1 MQQGH
6 VLLERPNYPNYTNGR
21 TWRLGARALTL
32 GCLALATPA
41 AAQDSVTVAGARPR
55 IGLVLSGGSAKGFAH
70 IGVLAALERAGVPI
84 DVVSGTSMGAV
95 LGGFY
100 AIGYTPRQLREIA
113 ASQDWP
119 SLLGDRSDRQM
130 LVPDRRVVGSRTVVS
145 FPVRGGRVTL
155 PSGVVRGSAI
165 MRLLERVTW
174 RAQAVR
180 DFTQLPLP
188 FAAVATD
195 VETGDAVVLTS
206 GVLAQAMRAS
216 MAITGVIQPI
226 RLNGRL
232 LMDGAVA
239 RNLPAQDARA
249 LGADILICSDVS
261 GPLLKGDDL
270 RSIVDIVIQ
279 TVAFQMAEHNEE
291 QRRLCDVLIQPDVK
305 GLSTFSFEAVDEWIQ
320 RGEAAAEL
328 HADTLLRLAVR
339 RDTSVSARTVAPLL
353 PDSILISDIVV
364 SGVTAQP
371 ARNVVTRAIALRV
384 PARHTA
390 ASFDRA
396 LSRLAATHL
405 FSRATYRIDVTPTDT
420 VAVIEVEAQP
430 QDQIGLGFRFDDHRK
445 AALLFTGTLYNWLQ
459 YGSTLDAD
467 VRLGEPT
474 QFGISYLAG
483 RGVVSNFSLGGEA
496 RYTRALLDLFENGE
510 RIADVNTRVAIL
522 SGGAA
527 RTISRTTV
535 AGVRMGV
542 EYIDADFRIADSDT
556 AQKRSY
562 YTAAA
567 QLWRDTFDR
576 SVFPTRGIS
585 IRIRSEVGN
594 HRLGGR
600 NSFTQHVADVE
611 QILGLTRSTVLRL
624 RAIAGSARGS
634 DLPVHRV
641 FSLGG
646 TIPSPAFP
654 ETQPIFWGLKPN
666 ERAGRA
672 VQLIR
677 VSVQREIFNDVYGT
691 IGVNVGNALERW
703 RVRADDYIAG
713 WGASLGMSTPIGPI
727 ELTAS
732 GRHLHHW
739 PRLSVSLGPLF

>member
-1 MQQGH
+1 
-6 VLLERPNYPNYTNGR
+6 
-21 TWRLGARALTL
+21 
-32 GCLALATPA
+32 
-41 AAQDSVTVAGARPR
+41 
-55 IGLVLSGGSAKGFAH
+55 
-70 IGVLAALERAGVPI
+70 
-84 DVVSGTSMGAV
+84 MGAV

-100 AIGYTPRQLREIA
+100 AIGYTPQQIREIA

-119 SLLGDRSDRQM
+119 ALLGDRSDRQM

-155 PSGVVRGSAI
+155 PSGVVRGTAI

-174 RAQAVR
+174 PAQAVR

-195 VETGDAVVLTS
+195 VETGDAVVLTT

-216 MAITGVIQPI
+216 MAITGAIQPI
-226 RLNGRL
+226 RINDRL
-232 LMDGAVA
+232 LMDGGVA

-279 TVAFQMAEHNEE
+279 TVAFQMAQHNEE

-305 GLSTFSFEAVDEWIQ
+305 GLSTFSFQAVDEWIK
-320 RGEAAAEL
+320 RGDAAAAL
-328 HADTLLRLAVR
+328 HTDTLRRLASVADTG
-339 RDTSVSARTVAPLL
+339 SGGRTVARLL
-353 PDSILISDIVV
+353 PDSVLISDIVV
-364 SGVTAQP
+364 SGVTAQE
-371 ARNVVTRAIALRV
+371 ARNVITRALALRV
-384 PARHTA
+384 PARLSA
-390 ASFDRA
+390 QSFDRA

-405 FSRATYRIDVTPTDT
+405 FSRATYRIDITPSDT
-420 VAVIEVEAQP
+420 IAVIEVEAQP
-430 QDQIGLGFRFDDHRK
+430 QDQVGLGFRFDDHRK

-483 RGVVSNFSLGGEA
+483 RGVVSNFSLGAEA
-496 RYTRALLDLFENGE
+496 RYTRALLDLFEGGE
-510 RIADVNTRVAIL
+510 RIADVNTRVATL
-522 SGGAA
+522 TGGAA
-527 RTISRTTV
+527 RTLGRSTV
-535 AGVRMGV
+535 AGVRAGLEHV
-542 EYIDADFRIADSDT
+542 DADFRIAESDT
-556 AQKRSY
+556 AQKRTY

-567 QLWRDTFDR
+567 LLWRDTFDR
-576 SVFPTRGIS
+576 SVFPRRGIS
-585 IRIRSEVGN
+585 LRLRSEAGN
-594 HRLGGR
+594 DRIEGR
-600 NSFTQHVADVE
+600 TSFTQHMVDVE
-611 QILGLTRSTVLRL
+611 QILGLTRTTVLRL
-624 RAIAGSARGS
+624 RALAGTSRGD

-641 FSLGG
+641 FFLGG
-646 TIPSPAFP
+646 TLPSPAFP

-666 ERAGRA
+666 ERSGRA
-672 VQLIR
+672 VQVVR
-677 VSVQREIFNDVYGT
+677 VSVQREILSDVYG
-691 IGVNVGNALERW
+691 IAGVNVGSTLDRW
-703 RVRADDYIAG
+703 RIRSSDYIAG
-713 WGASLGMSTPIGPI
+713 WGASLGMVTPIGPI

-732 GRHLHHW
+732 GRRLDHW

>member
-1 MQQGH
+1 LH
-6 VLLERPNYPNYTNGR
+6 V
-21 TWRLGARALTL
+21 ARIARHVCVAALASLTL
-32 GCLALATPA
+32 PGLA
-41 AAQDSVTVAGARPR
+41 AALQDTTTTPARPR

-70 IGVLAALERAGVPI
+70 IGVLATLEKMGVPI
-84 DVVSGTSMGAV
+84 DIVTGTSMGAV

-100 AIGYTPRQLREIA
+100 AIGYTPHELREIA
-113 ASQDWP
+113 ANQDW
-119 SLLGDRSDRQM
+119 STLLGDRSDRQM
-130 LVPDRRVVGSRTVVS
+130 LVPDRRVVGSRTAVS

-155 PSGVVRGSAI
+155 PSGVVRGDAI

-195 VETGDAVVLTS
+195 VETGEAVVLST
-206 GVLAQAMRAS
+206 GVLAHAMRAS

-249 LGADILICSDVS
+249 LGADFLICSDVS

-270 RSIVDIVIQ
+270 RSIIDIVIQ
-279 TVAFQMAEHNEE
+279 TVAFQMAEHNEQ

-305 GLSTFSFEAVDEWIQ
+305 GLSTFSFEEVDEWIT
-320 RGEAAAEL
+320 RGEAAAAL
-328 HADTLLRLAVR
+328 HTDRLRGLAHSAGSTAR
-339 RDTSVSARTVAPLL
+339 RHVAARLL
-353 PDSILISDIVV
+353 PDSVLVSDVVV
-364 SGVTAQP
+364 SGVTATQ
-371 ARNVVTRAIALRV
+371 ARNVVTRAVALRV
-384 PARHTA
+384 PARLSA
-390 ASFDRA
+390 LSFDRA
-396 LSRLAATHL
+396 LSRLSATHL
-405 FSRATYRIDVTPTDT
+405 FSRATYRIDTTPTDT

-474 QFGISYLAG
+474 QFGVSYLAG
-483 RGVVSNFSLGGEA
+483 RGVVSNFSLGAEA
-496 RYTRALLDLFENGE
+496 RYTRMLLDIFEDGE
-510 RIADVNTRVAIL
+510 RIADVNTRVATVA
-522 SGGAA
+522 GAAA
-527 RTISRTTV
+527 RTLSRTTV
-535 AGVRMGV
+535 AGVRVGV
-542 EYIDADFRIADSDT
+542 EYVDADFRIAESDT
-556 AQKRSY
+556 AQKRAY

-585 IRIRSEVGN
+585 VRLRSEVGD
-594 HRLGGR
+594 HSLGGKT
-600 NSFTQHVADVE
+600 SFTQHVLDLE
-611 QILGLTRSTVLRL
+611 QILPLTRATVLRV
-624 RAIAGSARGS
+624 RAIAGATRGN
-634 DLPVHRV
+634 DIPVHRA
-641 FSLGG
+641 FFLGG
-646 TIPSPAFP
+646 ALPSPAFP
-654 ETQPIFWGLKPN
+654 ETQPIFWGLKPQ
-666 ERAGRA
+666 ERTGRA
-672 VQLIR
+672 VQIFR
-677 VSVQREIFNDVYGT
+677 VSAQREILSDVYGT

-703 RVRADDYIAG
+703 RFRSADYIAG
-713 WGASLGMSTPIGPI
+713 WGASLGMETPIGPI

-732 GRHLHHW
+732 GRRLDHW

>member
-1 MQQGH
+1 MEKTLAFVVRGGLC
-6 VLLERPNYPNYTNGR
+6 VLC
-21 TWRLGARALTL
+21 ALC
-32 GCLALATPA
+32 GSSVIALA
-41 AAQDSVTVAGARPR
+41 QDTTSRIPRPR

-84 DVVSGTSMGAV
+84 DVVAGTSMGAV

-100 AIGYTPRQLREIA
+100 AIGYTPQEIREIA

-119 SLLGDRSDRQM
+119 ALLGDRSDRQM
-130 LVPDRRVVGSRTVVS
+130 LVPDRRVVGSRTVIS

-155 PSGVVRGSAI
+155 PSGVVRGTAI

-174 RAQAVR
+174 PAQAVR

-195 VETGDAVVLTS
+195 VETGDAVVLTT

-216 MAITGVIQPI
+216 MAITGAIQPI

-232 LMDGAVA
+232 LMDGGVA

-279 TVAFQMAEHNEE
+279 TVAFQMAQHNEE

-305 GLSTFSFEAVDEWIQ
+305 GLSTFSFQAVDEWIR
-320 RGEAAAEL
+320 RGEAAAAL
-328 HADTLLRLAVR
+328 HADTLRRLASVA
-339 RDTSVSARTVAPLL
+339 DTSAKSRTVARLL
-353 PDSILISDIVV
+353 PDSVLVSDIVV
-364 SGVTAQP
+364 QGVTAQQ
-371 ARNVVTRAIALRV
+371 ARNVVTRAVGLRV
-384 PARHTA
+384 PARLSA
-390 ASFDRA
+390 RSFDRA

-405 FSRATYRIDVTPTDT
+405 FARATYRIDITPSDT
-420 VAVIEVEAQP
+420 IAVIEVEAQP
-430 QDQIGLGFRFDDHRK
+430 QDQVGLGFRFDDHRK

-483 RGVVSNFSLGGEA
+483 RGVVSNFSLGAEA
-496 RYTRALLDLFENGE
+496 RYTRALLDLFEGGE
-510 RIADVNTRVAIL
+510 RIADVNTRVATL
-522 SGGAA
+522 TGGAA
-527 RTISRTTV
+527 RTLGRTTV
-535 AGVRMGV
+535 AGVRAGLEHV
-542 EYIDADFRIADSDT
+542 DADFRIPESDT
-556 AQKRSY
+556 AQKRTY

-567 QLWRDTFDR
+567 LIWRDTFDR

-585 IRIRSEVGN
+585 LRLRSEVGN
-594 HRLGGR
+594 DRIEGST
-600 NSFTQHVADVE
+600 SFTQHIADVE
-611 QILGLTRSTVLRL
+611 QILPLTRTTVLRL
-624 RAIAGSARGS
+624 RAVAGVARGD

-641 FSLGG
+641 FFLGG
-646 TIPSPAFP
+646 TIPAPAFP

-666 ERAGRA
+666 ERSGRA
-672 VQLIR
+672 VQVVR
-677 VSVQREIFNDVYGT
+677 VSVQREILSDVYG
-691 IGVNVGNALERW
+691 IVGVNVGSALDRW
-703 RVRADDYIAG
+703 RVRSSEYIAG
-713 WGASLGMSTPIGPI
+713 WAASLGMATPIGPV

-732 GRHLHHW
+732 GRRLDQW

>member
-1 MQQGH
+1 
-6 VLLERPNYPNYTNGR
+6 VR
-21 TWRLGARALTL
+21 RLGFYDAGARGVIL
-32 GCLALATPA
+32 GCLLLTATA
-41 AAQDSVTVAGARPR
+41 AAQDTTSIPPARPR
-55 IGLVLSGGSAKGFAH
+55 IGLALSGGSAKGLAH
-70 IGVLAALERAGVPI
+70 IGVLAALERAGIPI
-84 DVVSGTSMGAV
+84 SVVSGTSMGAV

-100 AIGYTPRQLREIA
+100 SIGYTPEQIRNIA
-113 ASQDWP
+113 ASQDWAA
-119 SLLGDRSDRQM
+119 LLGDRSDRQM
-130 LVPDRRVVGSRTVVS
+130 LVPDRRVVGSRTVIS
-145 FPVRGGRVTL
+145 FPVRGGRITL
-155 PSGVVRGSAI
+155 PSGVVRGDAI

-174 RAQAVR
+174 RAQPVR

-195 VETGDAVVLTS
+195 VETGEAVVLTN
-206 GVLAQAMRAS
+206 GVLAHAMRAS

-232 LMDGAVA
+232 LMDGGVA
-239 RNLPAQDARA
+239 RNLPAQDART

-305 GLSTFSFEAVDEWIQ
+305 GLSTFSFEEVDEWIQ
-320 RGEAAAEL
+320 RGEAAAAL
-328 HADTLLRLAVR
+328 HADTLRRLAGIA
-339 RDTSVSARTVAPLL
+339 DTSSGGRVVAPLL
-353 PDSILISDIVV
+353 RDSVMITDVMV
-364 SGVTAQP
+364 SGVTAQQ
-371 ARNVVTRAIALRV
+371 ARNVVTRAVALQV
-384 PARHTA
+384 PARLR
-390 ASFDRA
+390 ASSLDRA
-396 LSRLAATHL
+396 LSRLSATHL
-405 FSRATYRIDVTPTDT
+405 FSRATYRIDTTPTDT
-420 VAVIEVEAQP
+420 VVVIEVEAQP

-483 RGVVSNFSLGGEA
+483 RGVVSNFSLGAEA
-496 RYTRALLDLFENGE
+496 RYTRTLLDLFEGGE
-510 RIADVNTRVAIL
+510 RVADINARVAIVN
-522 SGGAA
+522 GGAA
-527 RTISRTTV
+527 RTLGRTTV
-535 AGVRMGV
+535 VGVRGGL
-542 EYIDADFRIADSDT
+542 EYIDADFRIAESDT
-556 AQKRSY
+556 AQKRAY

-576 SVFPTRGIS
+576 SFFPTRGIS
-585 IRIRSEVGN
+585 VRLRSEVGN
-594 HRLGGR
+594 NRLGGR
-600 NSFTQHVADVE
+600 NSFTQHIGDVE
-611 QILGLTRSTVLRL
+611 QILPLPWSSVLRL
-624 RAIAGSARGS
+624 RAIAGVARGA

-641 FSLGG
+641 FFLGG

-666 ERAGRA
+666 ERSGRA
-672 VQLIR
+672 VQVVR
-677 VSVQREIFNDVYGT
+677 ASVQKEIVNEVYGT
-691 IGVNVGNALERW
+691 VGLNVGTTLERW
-703 RVRADDYIAG
+703 RIRSSDYIAG
-713 WGASLGMSTPIGPI
+713 WGASLGMATPIGPI

-732 GRHLHHW
+732 GRRLDDW

>member
-1 MQQGH
+1 M
-6 VLLERPNYPNYTNGR
+6 
-21 TWRLGARALTL
+21 
-32 GCLALATPA
+32 
-41 AAQDSVTVAGARPR
+41 
-55 IGLVLSGGSAKGFAH
+55 
-70 IGVLAALERAGVPI
+70 LAALERAGVPI
-84 DVVSGTSMGAV
+84 DVITGTSMGAV

-100 AIGYTPRQLREIA
+100 AIGYTPQEIREIA

-119 SLLGDRSDRQM
+119 ALLGDRSDRQM

-155 PSGVVRGSAI
+155 PSGVVRGDAI

-174 RAQAVR
+174 RAQGVR

-195 VETGDAVVLTS
+195 VESGDAVVLTS

-305 GLSTFSFEAVDEWIQ
+305 GLSTFSFDEVDDWIH
-320 RGEAAAEL
+320 RGQAAAER
-328 HADTLLRLAVR
+328 HADTLRRLAAVA
-339 RDTSVSARTVAPLL
+339 DTSRGGRNAAPLL
-353 PDSILISDIVV
+353 PDSVLITDVMV
-364 SGVTAQP
+364 TGVTDP
-371 ARNVVTRAIALRV
+371 HARNVVTRAVALRV
-384 PARHTA
+384 PSRLSAL
-390 ASFDRA
+390 SFDRA
-396 LSRLAATHL
+396 LSRVSATHL
-405 FSRATYRIDVTPTDT
+405 FSRATYRIDTTPTDT

-483 RGVVSNFSLGGEA
+483 RGVVSSFSLGAEA
-496 RYTRALLDLFENGE
+496 RYTRTLLDIFEAGE
-510 RIADVNTRVAIL
+510 RIADINTRVVNVG
-522 SGGAA
+522 GGAA
-527 RTISRTTV
+527 RTIGRTTV
-535 AGVRMGV
+535 AGVRAGL
-542 EYIDADFRIADSDT
+542 EYIDADFRIPESDT
-556 AQKRSY
+556 AQKRTY

-585 IRIRSEVGN
+585 LRLRAEVGN
-594 HRLGGR
+594 HRLSGKT
-600 NSFTQHVADVE
+600 SFTQYLGDVE
-611 QILGLTRSTVLRL
+611 QILGLTRTSVLRL
-624 RAIAGSARGS
+624 RALAGVARGT

-641 FSLGG
+641 FFLGG

-666 ERAGRA
+666 ERRGRA
-672 VQLIR
+672 VQVAR
-677 VSVQREIFNDVYGT
+677 VSLQKEIFNEVYGT
-691 IGVNVGNALERW
+691 IGVNAGNVFDHW
-703 RVRADDYIAG
+703 RVRSADYIAG
-713 WGASLGMSTPIGPI
+713 WGASLGMATPIGPV
-727 ELTAS
+727 ELAAS
-732 GRHLHHW
+732 GRRLDRW
-739 PRLSVSLGPLF
+739 PRISVSLGPLF